1 MSTIQQLTTH
11 DSLPQQSLTTAK
23 ITYTENGH
31 TKAILTSPII
41 DQYTDVSEP
50 CMKFPQGVEILFY
63 DSVQQLA
70 GKVQAEYAIR
80 YNQKQLIVAKQ
91 NVHIFDYAKN
101 RELITEILYWDQT
114 KKYIYNYDFTTLK
127 DNQQV
132 MYGDSLSLTEDMN
145 HLELKQIRATLDYK
159 EEL

>member
-11 DSLPQQSLTTAK
+11 DSLPQQSLTTAE

-31 TKAILTSPII
+31 IKALLTSPVI
-41 DQYTDVSEP
+41 DQYT
-50 CMKFPQGVEILFY
+50 
-63 DSVQQLA
+63 
-70 GKVQAEYAIR
+70 
-80 YNQKQLIVAKQ
+80 N
-91 NVHIFDYAKN
+91 
-101 RELITEILYWDQT
+101 
-114 KKYIYNYDFTTLK
+114 TTLK

-159 EEL
+159 EKL